1 MKGLKRIVP
10 ALLLVLAVASVAYA
24 SEAGGAHGGHGLNWK
39 DFGIRVVNF
48 IIFIGIIYKFAGKKI
63 AEIFGGRRKQIE
75 TQLAELAD
83 RREDA
88 EKKLAEVEKNIANIE
103 QEREAILA
111 EFRAQ
116 GESLKASIIEA
127 AQQSAEKITAQA
139 KLTAEQEGRAAILE
153 VRAEVAEMVVEAAER
168 LLAEKLSAEEHDK
181 LINDSLTKVVLN

>member
-39 DFGIRVVNF
+39 DFLLRVVNF
-48 IIFIGIIYKFAGKKI
+48 VIFIGIIYKFAGKKI
-63 AEIFGGRRKQIE
+63 AELFVGRRKQIE
-75 TQLAELAD
+75 TQLADLAD
-83 RREDA
+83 RREEA

-127 AQQSAEKITAQA
+127 AKLNAEKITAQV
-139 KLTAEQEGRAAILE
+139 KLTAEQERRAAIQS
-153 VRAEVAEMVVEAAER
+153 VRAEVAELVVEAAER
-168 LLAEKLSAEEHDK
+168 LLTEKLSATEHNK
-181 LINDSLTKVVLN
+181 LVDDSLKKVVLN

>member
-1 MKGLKRIVP
+1 LKGLKRIVP

-24 SEAGGAHGGHGLNWK
+24 SEAGGAHGGHGPNWK
-39 DFGIRVVNF
+39 DFGLRVVNF
-48 IIFIGIIYKFAGKKI
+48 IIFAGIIYKFAGKKI

-75 TQLAELAD
+75 TQLADLAE

-116 GESLKASIIEA
+116 GETLKASIIEGA
-127 AQQSAEKITAQA
+127 KESAEKITAQA
-139 KLTAEQEGRAAILE
+139 KLTAEQERRTAVQD
-153 VRAEVAEMVVEAAER
+153 VRAEVAELVVDAAER
-168 LLAEKLSAEEHDK
+168 LLAEKLSADEHNK